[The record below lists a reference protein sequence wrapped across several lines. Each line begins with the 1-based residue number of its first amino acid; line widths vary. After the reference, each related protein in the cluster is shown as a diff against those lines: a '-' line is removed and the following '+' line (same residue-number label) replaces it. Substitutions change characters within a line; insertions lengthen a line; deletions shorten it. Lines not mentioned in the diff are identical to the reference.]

1 MVTETSLQAWDGI
14 KDNLGFK
21 QRAVYAKL
29 KEIQPATDV
38 MIAKALHW
46 PINTVTPRR
55 GELAQKF
62 KMVGVAFVGKNDQGR
77 SAIFWKVV
85 R

>member
-1 MVTETSLQAWDGI
+1 MITETSLQAWESI

-21 QRAVYAKL
+21 QRQVYLKL

-38 MIAKALHW
+38 MIADSLRW

-55 GELAQKF
+55 GELANRF
-62 KMVGVAFVGKNDQGR
+62 KMVGVAYTGKNDKGR
-77 SAIFWKVV
+77 NAIYWRCV